1 MAHASRDVEG
11 RASAH
16 LDGCLSSG
24 RCGKASNAILKNRAS
39 GESNEALRLEQNSR
53 VSCSLLPS

>member
-1 MAHASRDVEG
+1 MAQASREFEG

-16 LDGCLSSG
+16 LDGCLSSSG
-24 RCGKASNAILKNRAS
+24 CGKASNAILKNRAG
-39 GESNEALRLEQNSR
+39 GESNEALRLEHKSQ